1 MSPDEFKKHY
11 NDLIISK
18 LREKCQ
24 ERDLIFKE
32 LDQMQV
38 MMNRLDPN
46 NSKLL
51 TIENEVYLLYNDGN
65 STWWD
70 FKGNIQ

>member
-1 MSPDEFKKHY
+1 M
-11 NDLIISK
+11 
-18 LREKCQ
+18 
-24 ERDLIFKE
+24 IFKE
-32 LDQMQV
+32 LAQMQV

-65 STWWD
+65 STWRD
-70 FKGNIQ
+70 FKGNISN